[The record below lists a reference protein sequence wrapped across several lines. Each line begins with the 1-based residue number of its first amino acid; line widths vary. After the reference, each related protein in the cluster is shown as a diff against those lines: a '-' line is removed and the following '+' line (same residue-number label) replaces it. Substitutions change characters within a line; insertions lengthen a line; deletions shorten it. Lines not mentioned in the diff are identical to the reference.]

1 MERKVE
7 VIVQLRKV
15 VRIDGVDH
23 VVYDGT
29 DIKDRSAEI
38 EMQDG
43 HNLFPKGNRD
53 IVEYLGY
60 HYLGQPYP
68 ESWGQT
74 SPSKP
79 TPHPDAILDDY
90 GIWRLPLGD

>member
-1 MERKVE
+1 MARKVE

-43 HNLFPKGNRD
+43 HNLFPDGDGD

-60 HYLGQPYP
+60 HYLGQPLP
-68 ESWGQT
+68 ERWK
-74 SPSKP
+74 SPTVDGYLMARS
-79 TPHPDAILDDY
+79 
-90 GIWRLPLGD
+90 LGLTRSQD